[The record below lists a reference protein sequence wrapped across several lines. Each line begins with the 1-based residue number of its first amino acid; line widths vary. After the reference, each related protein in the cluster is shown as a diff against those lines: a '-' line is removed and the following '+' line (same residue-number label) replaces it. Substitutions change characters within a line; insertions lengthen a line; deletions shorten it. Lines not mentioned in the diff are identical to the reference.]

1 MKSIIRTVAA
11 SVIVTLMSANATHAQ
26 NDPILGSR
34 SFLFKENNNNV
45 IAQQKSGGDYTAA
58 GDVSIDF
65 YGHMAF
71 KITSP
76 NGTTIVIDPWRN
88 DPTGVFGVWY
98 SREFPEIT
106 ADIVISSHA
115 HFDHDALYRVHGTMN
130 LERIA
135 GTFML
140 GDVKI
145 TGFADKHQCHAPGDI
160 NWTAYLKKEFD
171 LDLAALCPD
180 KSPMSW
186 DNVIYK
192 IETGGMKIGFWG
204 DNRPNPPAAIEDQ
217 LKDLDVL
224 IMNIDGSGHIL
235 SYEQV
240 DAVLSRLKPKAVIPG
255 HYQQI
260 GTVLDSA
267 TLKSAD
273 EWVNK
278 QADKIHLNSASLII
292 DRAKLEG
299 ASGRVFYFGDN
310 VKTD

>member
-1 MKSIIRTVAA
+1 MMKNILMLAVAGILTA
-11 SVIVTLMSANATHAQ
+11 GSTGCFAQ
-26 NDPILGSR
+26 DAKILGSR
-34 SFLFKENNNNV
+34 SFMFSENNNNV
-45 IAQQKSGGDYTAA
+45 VAQQETVEDHTRP
-58 GDVSIDF
+58 GDVSLDF

-76 NGTTIVIDPWRN
+76 SGVSIVIDPWRN

-98 SREFPEIT
+98 SREFPEIST
-106 ADIVISSHA
+106 DIALSSHA
-115 HFDHDALYRVHGTMN
+115 HFDHDALYRVHATMN
-130 LERIA
+130 LERMA
-135 GTFML
+135 GTFEL

-145 TGFADKHQCHAPGDI
+145 TGLADKHQCQAPGEI
-160 NWTAYLKKEFD
+160 NWTAYLKNTFN
-171 LDLAALCPD
+171 LDLAKLCPD

-192 IETGGMKIGFWG
+192 IETGGLKIGFWG
-204 DNRPNPPAAIEDQ
+204 DNRPNIPASVEAQ

-240 DAVLSRLKPKAVIPG
+240 DAVLARLKPKSIIPG

-273 EWVNK
+273 DWVNR
-278 QADKIHLNSASLII
+278 QSDFVNLNSPSLII
-292 DRAKLEG
+292 NQSRLEN
-299 ASGRVFYFGDN
+299 ASGRVLYFGNN
-310 VKTD
+310 VKRD